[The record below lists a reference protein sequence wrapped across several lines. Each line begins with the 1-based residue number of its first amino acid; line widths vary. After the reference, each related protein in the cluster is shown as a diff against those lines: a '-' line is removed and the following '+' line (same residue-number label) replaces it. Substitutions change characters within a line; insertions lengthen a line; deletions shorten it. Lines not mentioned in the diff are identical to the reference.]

1 MILLPMLNSTRLY
14 ELMPRLIP
22 DSWPMPATLPIALS
36 VVAYHTIFEM
46 IKGVIISTSSKKKKE
61 CLPNSIIDLS
71 KNYLNKSMDFN
82 PVGRAFIIVSEKYL
96 TKMSFS
102 NIENNITFDNANLK
116 KQLPILIN
124 QTQKKINN

>member
-1 MILLPMLNSTRLY
+1 
-14 ELMPRLIP
+14 
-22 DSWPMPATLPIALS
+22 
-36 VVAYHTIFEM
+36 
-46 IKGVIISTSSKKKKE
+46 
-61 CLPNSIIDLS
+61 
-71 KNYLNKSMDFN
+71 MDFN